1 MSPTDS
7 LQLELHVTVLR
18 SENELLAMRPA
29 WEALEDQAESFG
41 LYVTWGYV
49 HLAWQ
54 HLAGPGDEL
63 WILAVHDEMGRLF
76 GVLPLVRVQER
87 HYGMT
92 LRVLRHIGIW
102 EGDRP
107 GLLALQ
113 EPERVWSALW
123 QALVAQRSEWQV
135 LDLRELDSGSWPLRE
150 LQHPGK
156 GFSSEVLPDIEAP
169 FQRID
174 CDWTMHATTRREHVR
189 THRQTLQQ
197 RLRTEQPGVCVA
209 VSQSPDDILDAL
221 ERYLLLERGLVQ
233 ADNGVTI
240 GSDLRRVAFYR
251 DWLPRLAA
259 RGDAAVW
266 LLGGD
271 AGEIAGLIR
280 LRCGD
285 VWIERHG
292 CYDPAHAEG
301 NPSLLLA
308 VEALQHS
315 FGTTAEEC
323 DVVSVREPEGAA
335 PSVLDWFEGR
345 RMTCRLSVWNLQSRL
360 GPIALLKGLGS
371 KFKGS

>member
-7 LQLELHVTVLR
+7 LEPELRVTVLR
-18 SENELLAMRPA
+18 SENALLALRPA
-29 WEALEDQAESFG
+29 WEALEDQADSFG

-63 WILAVHDEMGRLF
+63 WAMAVHEMGRLV
-76 GVLPLVRVQER
+76 GVLPLVRVSER

-102 EGDRP
+102 EGERP

-113 EPERVWSALW
+113 EPDRVWSALW
-123 QALVAQRSEWQV
+123 GALVAQRAEWQV
-135 LDLRELDSGSWPLRE
+135 LDLRELDAGSWPLRE

-156 GFSSEVLPDIEAP
+156 GFSSEILPDIEAP
-169 FQRID
+169 FQRLD
-174 CDWTMHATTRREHVR
+174 RDWTVHAATRREAVR
-189 THRQTLQQ
+189 TRQALQQ
-197 RLRTEQPGVCVA
+197 RLQVQQPGACVV
-209 VSQSPDDILDAL
+209 VSQSPGDILDAL
-221 ERYLLLERGLVQ
+221 DRYLLLERALVQ
-233 ADNGVTI
+233 ADSGVTI
-240 GSDLRRVAFYR
+240 GSDLRRAAFYR
-251 DWLPRLAA
+251 DWLPKLAA

-271 AGEIAGLIR
+271 GGEIAGLIR

-292 CYDPAHAEG
+292 CYDPAHAEEH
-301 NPSLLLA
+301 PSLLLA

-335 PSVLDWFEGR
+335 SSVLDWFDGR
-345 RMTCRLSVWNLQSRL
+345 RRTSRLSVWNLQSRL

-371 KFKGS
+371 KFKGA

>member
-113 EPERVWSALW
+113 EPEQVWSALW

-156 GFSSEVLPDIEAP
+156 GFSSEVLPTSRPRSSASTATGRCTPPPGASTCAP
-169 FQRID
+169 TARP
-174 CDWTMHATTRREHVR
+174 CSSACGPNSRASASRCRSRRTTSSMRWSVTCCWSGGWCRR
-189 THRQTLQQ
+189 
-197 RLRTEQPGVCVA
+197 
-209 VSQSPDDILDAL
+209 
-221 ERYLLLERGLVQ
+221 
-233 ADNGVTI
+233 
-240 GSDLRRVAFYR
+240 
-251 DWLPRLAA
+251 
-259 RGDAAVW
+259 
-266 LLGGD
+266 
-271 AGEIAGLIR
+271 
-280 LRCGD
+280 
-285 VWIERHG
+285 
-292 CYDPAHAEG
+292 
-301 NPSLLLA
+301 
-308 VEALQHS
+308 
-315 FGTTAEEC
+315 TTA
-323 DVVSVREPEGAA
+323 
-335 PSVLDWFEGR
+335 
-345 RMTCRLSVWNLQSRL
+345 
-360 GPIALLKGLGS
+360 
-371 KFKGS
+371 